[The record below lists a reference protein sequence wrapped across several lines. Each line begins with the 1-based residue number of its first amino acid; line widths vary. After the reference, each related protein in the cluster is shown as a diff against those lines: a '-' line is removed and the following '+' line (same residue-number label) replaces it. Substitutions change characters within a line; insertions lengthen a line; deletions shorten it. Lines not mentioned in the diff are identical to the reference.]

1 MSTKIKSIALS
12 PGSDCTDL
20 FRAAYENRYTWEP
33 GFSGYEG
40 KCICEDANKIFEGTF
55 KLDDNFNALV
65 DGIGNDLIHKAISAQ
80 LWEVSIH
87 RVRRSFDETH
97 GQNTFTAWDT
107 NSQGTEVIVGGKNV
121 GDRYRINNQIV
132 TMVRRYIQGTL
143 VIIFTE
149 STTNTSKGYLAH
161 KYNSQYLDPT
171 TGFPCSGINHFT
183 DTFFS
188 LADCGAWIL
197 TKRVIQTESH
207 DDTTAKQQVFS
218 FVDLKRV

>member
-1 MSTKIKSIALS
+1 MEQSLHKNQDSSQQHTSCNAQ
-12 PGSDCTDL
+12 
-20 FRAAYENRYTWEP
+20 
-33 GFSGYEG
+33 
-40 KCICEDANKIFEGTF
+40 DAP
-55 KLDDNFNALV
+55 
-65 DGIGNDLIHKAISAQ
+65 KAQRPQPA
-80 LWEVSIH
+80 
-87 RVRRSFDETH
+87 
-97 GQNTFTAWDT
+97 
-107 NSQGTEVIVGGKNV
+107 TEVIVGGKNA

-171 TGFPCSGINHFT
+171 TGLPCSGINHFT